1 LEFCNNSPNAIIIT
15 HSFFFSKELRPCLP
29 NLPGNDAHVRR
40 ALDLTQNK
48 DGRESHRPED
58 KRFSSAALPRRICG
72 EIIPVSRLAPLL
84 ASIALQSP
92 PRSAT
97 AARGARD
104 ALLPVP
110 AAARTRAAA
119 ALLPPRL
126 RRAPVPRPR
135 AHLPPGAPAATSFPL
150 SPFPPPG
157 RIGCGSPLAQTA
169 AEIGRALMFCCS

>member
-1 LEFCNNSPNAIIIT
+1 VPSQSP
-15 HSFFFSKELRPCLP
+15 C
-29 NLPGNDAHVRR
+29 NDALVRR

-48 DGRESHRPED
+48 DGRESHRSED

-72 EIIPVSRLAPLL
+72 EIISVFRRLAPLL

-92 PRSAT
+92 PRS

-110 AAARTRAAA
+110 AAARTRAAV

-135 AHLPPGAPAATSFPL
+135 AHLPPGAPAAASSPPLL
-150 SPFPPPG
+150 SPRRG
-157 RIGCGSPLAQTA
+157 GSA
-169 AEIGRALMFCCS
+169 AGLPWPDSRRDRLRSYVLLFVMEVLGAETMGLRLSVL